1 MTTVTL
7 DPKSLKDLAQYF
19 ADALANSSFS
29 GGGTKSSFL
38 NNSARKSRK
47 TSEPEGINTMLSDLN
62 DTLVYSFKDTIKR
75 WKDAHRDATRM
86 LKGSALRDA
95 HDFYVESLN
104 DMAKKSKAASKRLL
118 ESYTTFIKNNKGN
131 HTLQQEAIKKL
142 SEYNKRV
149 DELKRTIASGSDTE
163 EQLTAI
169 RKARNQVNK
178 MVGELAE
185 LGIEVQKIQLE
196 TNKKTKKQ
204 QIKHAESID
213 SIIEANNLIIEE
225 ATSYVGR
232 LKKLHDEELDA
243 RAKFTGDLIKATAT
257 GIVEAIDKTV
267 RLVDSRLRNVQAETD
282 FIEAIAN
289 GMTPQ
294 QLHEWNNANRRT
306 KALLGDSGESFYEGT
321 KDMLNEFGYFG
332 AELREMQTKLADTLM
347 GAGVK
352 PTEQAAEALM
362 ETVAKIQMIENVSRD
377 EALQIAR
384 EALQSPYYMM
394 QALGKTD
401 EQQIAL
407 MRSQLIESRKAS
419 RMLGLSNQYLQ
430 DQQQQQ
436 VNARYGDIISKITKR
451 ANLDAFIGILES
463 ELGRQL
469 TDREKELLAK
479 STVRGL
485 TPEETA
491 EFNATIG
498 KTVGEKFAEISRSSS
513 EALGQ
518 ANADYGAAARGIALE
533 VTGERSGFD
542 RIGMAQAYTE
552 AAVTR
557 ETIGEGIAN
566 IDESKVLNESRE
578 SLSTIEKYV
587 RDIQEFITGAK
598 ANPVVAAAGGVMSL
612 ATDYLTMKAIDL
624 VLFKV
629 LGKTGIGK
637 IFGLGGGGGGV
648 AGAWN
653 AAKGMVGGGW
663 NAAKGAAAGGWN
675 MMRGLG
681 TRGATA
687 ISGMGLGARM
697 SSGLAGLRTFG
708 DDALAA
714 IKSPISASL
723 VKSLGITTAIMA
735 AYEGAYEGLNTSTEE
750 YANKIG
756 VDVPTTLLG
765 DVAVRTVGV
774 LSSVGDALLEVPGET
789 IEALAGLGDML
800 LSPFGGGEGIVD
812 AMGTDI
818 SDSIGSGINSV
829 MRLFG
834 GGVDDTAYQ
843 AMKAQED
850 MASGVVAATEEGQ
863 EAKSAWDRMIS
874 ALEEIKNNTEET
886 AKGVEQGNADY
897 RGTEEQKLLR
907 SRYAASVRGNV
918 EAILRQRAEGMQNA
932 ASGAISVGYANM
944 DSALGGSP

>member
-19 ADALANSSFS
+19 ADALANYNFS

-47 TSEPEGINTMLSDLN
+47 TGEPDINTMLSDLN
-62 DTLVYSFKDTIKR
+62 DTLVDSFGDTMKR

-86 LKGSALRDA
+86 LKGSALRDV
-95 HDFYVESLN
+95 HDFYVESLT
-104 DMAKKSKAASKRLL
+104 DMAKKTKGASKRLL
-118 ESYTTFIKNNKGN
+118 ESYTAFIENNKGN

-149 DELKRTIASGSDTE
+149 DELKRTIADGSGTE

-213 SIIEANNLIIEE
+213 GIIEANNLIIEE

-232 LKKLHDEELDA
+232 LKRLHDEELNA
-243 RAKFTGDLIKATAT
+243 RAKFVGDLIKATAT
-257 GIVEAIDKTV
+257 GVVEAVDKTV
-267 RLVDSRLRNVQAETD
+267 RLVDSRLRNVQAETE
-282 FIEAIAN
+282 FIEAIAS
-289 GMTPQ
+289 GMSPQ

-394 QALGKTD
+394 HALGKTD

-430 DQQQQQ
+430 DQQQEQ

-451 ANLDAFIGILES
+451 ANLDAFIGTLES

-479 STVRGL
+479 KTMGGL
-485 TPEETA
+485 TPKETE

-498 KTVGEKFAEISRSSS
+498 KTVGEKFAEISKSSS

-518 ANADYGAAARGIALE
+518 ANADYGAAAGGIALE
-533 VTGERSGFD
+533 LLGERSGLN

-552 AAVTR
+552 AGVAR
-557 ETIGEGIAN
+557 ETIGGGIAN
-566 IDESKVLNESRE
+566 IDESKVLQKSRD
-578 SLSTIEKYV
+578 SLSDIEEGIRELQTIL
-587 RDIQEFITGAK
+587 TGVA
-598 ANPVVAAAGGVMSL
+598 ANPAGGLMSKIGGF
-612 ATDYLTMKAIDL
+612 AVDYGIMKGVDYL
-624 VLFKV
+624 
-629 LGKTGIGK
+629 LGKTRIGK
-637 IFGLGGGGGGV
+637 ALGLGRGSGGGI
-648 AGAWN
+648 AGTWN
-653 AAKGMVGGGW
+653 AAKGMVGR
-663 NAAKGAAAGGWN
+663 GWN

-687 ISGMGLGARM
+687 MSGMGLGAKM

-708 DDALAA
+708 DDALNV
-714 IKSPISASL
+714 IKGISPSRLAKGWGLSSI
-723 VKSLGITTAIMA
+723 ITGTLFGLYE
-735 AYEGAYEGLNTSTEE
+735 AYNTSTSD
-750 YANKIG
+750 YAKELG
-756 VDVPTTLLG
+756 VEVPTSLLG
-765 DVAVRTVGV
+765 DLSMRTAGVMADIGENIVEGFTFGAVN
-774 LSSVGDALLEVPGET
+774 GE
-789 IEALAGLGDML
+789 
-800 LSPFGGGEGIVD
+800 SIVN
-812 AMGTDI
+812 AMGTDV
-818 SDSIGSGINSV
+818 SDAIGSSINSV
-829 MRLFG
+829 LKLFG
-834 GGVDDTAYQ
+834 GGIDDTAYQ

-850 MASGVVAATEEGQ
+850 MASGVVTVVEEGQ
-863 EAKSAWDRMIS
+863 EAQSAWDRMIS

-886 AKGVEQGNADY
+886 AEGIGRGNAEY
-897 RGTEEQKLLR
+897 REIEEQKLAR

-918 EAILRQRAEGMQNA
+918 DAMLRQRAEGMQNA
-932 ASGAISVGYANM
+932 ASGAISAAFANM